1 MLKILFVIL
10 WLWFVW
16 LVGLFL
22 WPLTLELFPIR
33 QRLRDRHRWYCHH
46 FGDRTHFWHRMHGWH
61 KSRGSSLRDMG
72 IHRSRHP
79 KPFLNSK
86 IMITFNCW
94 SNYSNKHIN
103 WHANYPLL
111 WCCTPLVWERTSP
124 PFGGAWGRLS
134 LCYFVL
140 LAPNHIFTYISVIQI
155 VTMVFAELVTPV
167 SRKTIVFRIKLLTFA
182 NREQKS
188 ANNNQPT
195 PTSTAP
201 PDLPEQGGVQIAR
214 LPQEV

>member
-1 MLKILFVIL
+1 MYHYILLFINNVFYYMGISFYMLKILFVIL

-22 WPLTLELFPIR
+22 WPLTLKLFPVR
-33 QRLRDRHRWYCHH
+33 PRLRDRHQWYCHH

-61 KSRGSSLRDMG
+61 KSRGTQSSLRNMG

-103 WHANYPLL
+103 LHANYPLL

-124 PFGGAWGRLS
+124 PFGGAWGGS
-134 LCYFVL
+134 
-140 LAPNHIFTYISVIQI
+140 PSVI
-155 VTMVFAELVTPV
+155 L
-167 SRKTIVFRIKLLTFA
+167 SY
-182 NREQKS
+182 
-188 ANNNQPT
+188 
-195 PTSTAP
+195 
-201 PDLPEQGGVQIAR
+201 
-214 LPQEV
+214 